1 MMACLHRY
9 WLKEWIRYFVIIQ
22 MMILIVFVFI
32 DYLSRV
38 NNFLSADVSLLRG
51 LWYVLLKLPFMFVQ
65 LTPASLLLAVIAAF
79 GVMNRNGELTALK
92 SSGISVYFLVKPAL
106 LAGGVLALVIFFIGE
121 TVIPVSMA
129 KANHIRYHEMVGSPS
144 LSQGRTD
151 IWIKSGRSLVHI
163 NFYDP
168 VHKKVAGVTATT
180 MGAGFRIAERIDA
193 REGIYDGK
201 KWIFT
206 GVTEQTYDAGKDDYT
221 ARNLPVKAVDL
232 KLKPEDLGKMTV
244 KTNEMSYGDLKRYV
258 AKVSA
263 EGYDATTYRVD
274 MVGKLAFP
282 FICVIMALTGAAT
295 GMRSF
300 VKTNL
305 PVAIGLGVVI
315 CFFYWFVFGFCV
327 SLGYAKVL
335 PALVAPWV
343 ANLIFLCL
351 GAIYLINTE

>member
-9 WLKEWIRYFVIIQ
+9 WLKEWTKYFIMIQ

-106 LAGGVLALVIFFIGE
+106 LVGGGLALVIFFMGE
-121 TVIPVSMA
+121 TLIPISMA
-129 KANHIRYHEMVGSPS
+129 KANHIRYHEMVDSPG
-144 LSQGRTD
+144 LGQGQTD
-151 IWIKSGRSLVHI
+151 IWIKSGSSLVHI
-163 NFYDP
+163 NFFDP

-180 MGAGFRIAERIDA
+180 MGAGFRIQERIDA
-193 REGIYDGK
+193 RQGRYDGE

-206 GVTEQTYDAGKDDYT
+206 GVTKQTYDAGNAEYT
-221 ARNLPVKAVDL
+221 VKNPGVMAMALDI
-232 KLKPEDLGKMTV
+232 KPEDLGKMTV
-244 KTNEMSYGDLKRYV
+244 KTNEMSYSDLKRYV
-258 AKVSA
+258 AKVSK

-305 PVAIGLGVVI
+305 AVAIALGVVI
-315 CFFYWFVFGFCV
+315 CFLYWFVFGFCV
-327 SLGYAKVL
+327 SLGYAKIL
-335 PALVAPWV
+335 PAIVAPWV

>member
-1 MMACLHRY
+1 MVCLHRY
-9 WLKEWIRYFVIIQ
+9 WLKEWLKYFAIIQ

-51 LWYVLLKLPFMFVQ
+51 LWYVVLKLPFMFVQ

-106 LAGGVLALVIFFIGE
+106 LVGGVLALVMFFLGE
-121 TVIPVSMA
+121 TVIPISMQ
-129 KANHIRYHEMVGSPS
+129 KSNYIRYHEMVDSPS
-144 LSQGRTD
+144 LTQGRTD
-151 IWIKSGRSLVHI
+151 IWIKSGRRLIHI

-180 MGAGFRIAERIDA
+180 MGEGFRITERIDA
-193 REGIYDGK
+193 REGHYDGK

-206 GVTEQTYDAGKDDYT
+206 GVTEQTYDPGENEYA
-221 ARNLPVKAVDL
+221 VKNPKL
-232 KLKPEDLGKMTV
+232 KTMALDIKPEDLGKMTV
-244 KTNEMSYGDLKRYV
+244 KTEEMSFSDLKRYV

-315 CFFYWFVFGFCV
+315 CFLYWFVFGFCV
-327 SLGYAKVL
+327 SLGYAKIL
-335 PALVAPWV
+335 PAVVAPWV

-351 GAIYLINTE
+351 GTIYLIHTE

>member
-1 MMACLHRY
+1 MTCLHRY
-9 WLKEWIRYFVIIQ
+9 WFKEWAKYFAMIQ
-22 MMILIVFVFI
+22 VMILIVFVFI

-51 LWYVLLKLPFMFVQ
+51 LWYVVLKLPFMFVQ
-65 LTPASLLLAVIAAF
+65 LTPASLLLAVIVAF

-106 LAGGVLALVIFFIGE
+106 VAGGILSLVIFFMGE
-121 TVIPVSMA
+121 TLIPVSMA
-129 KANHIRYHEMVGSPS
+129 KANHIRYHEMVSSPG
-144 LSQGRTD
+144 LSQGQSD
-151 IWIKSGRSLVHI
+151 IWIKSGRQLVHI
-163 NFYDP
+163 NFFDP
-168 VHKKVAGVTATT
+168 VNKKVAGLTATT
-180 MGAGFRIAERIDA
+180 MGKGFKVQERIDA
-193 REGIYDGK
+193 RQGRYDGE

-206 GVTEQTYDAGKDDYT
+206 GVIQQTYHAGNDDY
-221 ARNLPVKAVDL
+221 LVQSLEVKTMALD
-232 KLKPEDLGKMTV
+232 LKPEDLGKMTV
-244 KTNEMSYGDLKRYV
+244 KTNEMSYGDLRRYV
-258 AKVSA
+258 AKVTA

-305 PVAIGLGVVI
+305 PAAIGLGVVI

-351 GAIYLINTE
+351 GTIYLINTE